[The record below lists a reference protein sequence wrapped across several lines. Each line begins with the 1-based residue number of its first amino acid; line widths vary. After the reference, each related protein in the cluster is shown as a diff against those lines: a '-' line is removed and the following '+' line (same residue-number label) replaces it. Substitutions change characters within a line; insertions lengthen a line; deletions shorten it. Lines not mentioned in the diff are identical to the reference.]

1 MYLNNKLR
9 VVRNCYKSIRNNLV
23 KNAPYSIVIQR
34 YINILKKKS
43 INKIRYINTNMYSSW
58 LIIII
63 LNNI

>member
-43 INKIRYINTNMYSSW
+43 INKIRYINTNM
-58 LIIII
+58 
-63 LNNI
+63 